1 MKIKKIKELI
11 YKLNDASQKYY
22 NDNIQI
28 LSDYEY
34 DKLYDELQSLEKE
47 TNIIMSNSPTQKVGY
62 EVLSNLQKVNYKK
75 PMLSLDK
82 TKEITKLENFLGDNI
97 GILSLKLDGLTIILE
112 YDEGILVRGVTRG
125 NGIVGEDVT
134 HNVKMFQNIPLK
146 INNKEQLIIRGEA
159 SITFTNFEKINNELT
174 LENKYKNPRNLCSG
188 SVRQLNNEITAKRY
202 INFVAFEVI
211 SENLDLNKLK
221 SYNLKF
227 IQDLGFTIVPHKM
240 VDKNNLEETVEN
252 FKKELENNDF
262 ATDGLVLTYDDIEF
276 SKSLGVTSKF
286 PKDSLAFKWKDEIAE
301 TVLLE
306 IKWNTSRTGL
316 INPVGIF
323 EPVDL
328 EGTTVSKASLHNLS
342 MIETLELGVGDK
354 INVYKA
360 NMSAIRF

>member
-252 FKKELENNDF
+252 FKKEIENNDF